1 MLASVMW
8 SPCVEAINS
17 SIIIYYV
24 PYVLLYPAVPHKCF
38 FCRYV
43 LFLTFFVVQTV
54 LGEPVKLKLAFLR
67 SNYLQIL

>member
-17 SIIIYYV
+17 SIIMYRTYYCTPRYHTSV
-24 PYVLLYPAVPHKCF
+24 F